1 MFSYEELRSIMLL
14 HCEFLLDVQ
23 RNSGG
28 VRPKLDHSEIVQESP
43 STSHHTPHH
52 TPHHQG
58 IHSQPPRGG
67 GVSMCQ
73 APVGAE

>member
-14 HCEFLLDVQ
+14 HCEFLLVVQ

-52 TPHHQG
+52 QG